1 MTTVGWDVVVPL
13 KQVAHAKTR
22 LTVLG
27 DRWRQTFA
35 RAMFLDTVE
44 AVTRCPLPVRV
55 HAVTGDRASLTE
67 LATFAVTVVLHP
79 DAPPGVNNALRHAV
93 AMSADHGWGRVALLG
108 DLPSL
113 SGQDLAEVIDR
124 SGSTSRAVVPDA
136 EDVGTTMLVVAA
148 GQPLLPSFGPGS
160 LARHVA
166 AGAVPV
172 VAPAAARRD
181 VDNPEDLWSAWRL
194 GVGPRTA
201 WALER
206 MCGSP
211 APVGL
216 VRPGL
221 PATA

>member
-1 MTTVGWDVVVPL
+1 
-13 KQVAHAKTR
+13 
-22 LTVLG
+22 
-27 DRWRQTFA
+27 
-35 RAMFLDTVE
+35 
-44 AVTRCPLPVRV
+44 V
-55 HAVTGDRASLTE
+55 HAVTGDRASITE
-67 LATFAVTVVLHP
+67 LATFPVQVVMHP

-93 AMSADHGWGRVALLG
+93 RTSTDQGWGRVALLG

-113 SGQDLAEVIDR
+113 SGQDLAEVIER
-124 SGSTSRAVVPDA
+124 SGSAPRSVVPDA

-166 AGAVPV
+166 SGAVPV
-172 VAPAAARRD
+172 AASAAARRD
-181 VDNPEDLWSAWRL
+181 VDRPEDLWDAWRL

-211 APVGL
+211 DPVGSG
-216 VRPGL
+216 RPGL

>member
-1 MTTVGWDVVVPL
+1 VTTVGWDVVVPL
-13 KQVAHAKTR
+13 KEVAHAKTR

-55 HAVTGDRASLTE
+55 HAVTGDRASITE
-67 LATFAVTVVLHP
+67 LATFPVQVVLHP

-93 AMSADHGWGRVALLG
+93 RTSTDQGWGRVALLG

-113 SGQDLAEVIDR
+113 SGQDLAEVIER
-124 SGSTSRAVVPDA
+124 SGSAPRSVVPDA

-166 AGAVPV
+166 SGAVPV
-172 VAPAAARRD
+172 AASAAARRD
-181 VDNPEDLWSAWRL
+181 VDRPEDLWDAWRL

-211 APVGL
+211 DPVGS